1 MSRYDYLLYGP
12 EWYAFCRP
20 KEGAKDG
27 DLAYQISQ
35 LSTPSFQQM
44 LHNYMIIFSIDANE
58 LKLLHTQAK
67 RVESDLLFSQFE
79 EFLKKLKIHFKA
91 LKKQVKSLIEI

>member
-67 RVESDLLFSQFE
+67 RVESDLLFS
-79 EFLKKLKIHFKA
+79 
-91 LKKQVKSLIEI
+91 